1 MSLSMQVTETLSE
14 GLKRGFTVVVPETE
28 ISDKREK
35 RLAELSK
42 TMQLPGFR
50 PGKVPMSMVRKR
62 YGDAVN
68 AEIVEGAVNDA
79 SDRVLSE
86 RNLRPAMQPKLEL
99 VKPGQNSDLEFTL
112 QLEILPDIS
121 LPSFTDIALKKPV
134 AEVSEQAVTDALDRL
149 RQQRQ
154 TFTPV
159 ETPRPAEKG
168 EQLTVDF
175 IGRIDGEAFK
185 GGTANDVG
193 IIVAGPGFIPGFSEQ
208 LEGATPGETR
218 TILVTFP
225 EDYQARELAGKQAE
239 FEITVKALNVANLP
253 DADDELAKG
262 VGLESLEA
270 LRTNITERITG
281 EYAQLSRLKQKRALL
296 DALAERAQFASP
308 ESLVEAEF
316 AEIWRQVEQE
326 KAAGRAD
333 PEDDAKDEETLKAE
347 YRAIAD
353 RRVRLGLLVAEIG
366 RRNEITVTDQ
376 DLRQA
381 MFAEA
386 MRFREQAMQV
396 LDFFQKNPQALERFR
411 GPIFEDKVVDY
422 LLGQVQLEEVSVTP
436 EELAA
441 DPEE

>member
-1 MSLSMQVTETLSE
+1 MQVTETLSE

-208 LEGATPGETR
+208 LEGAIPGETR
-218 TILVTFP
+218 TIQVTFP

-308 ESLVEAEF
+308 ESLVDAEF